1 MSVPRGKA
9 VVTSVVMMV
18 WRVVLGRV
26 MIGDVEVSVP
36 VLVLL
41 LVVVVVPVDVFVA
54 ASIPASRTVVVTV
67 AVPVRVPVPTSIPAS
82 CAVAVP
88 VDVETPPSGVGCW
101 QVTPIHAREA
111 PQRLPV
117 QHGWS
122 EVPQGTQLP
131 AEQTVSLPV
140 QVSSAQQM

>member
-41 LVVVVVPVDVFVA
+41 LVVVVVPVEVFVA

-67 AVPVRVPVPTSIPAS
+67 
-82 CAVAVP
+82 
-88 VDVETPPSGVGCW
+88 VG
-101 QVTPIHAREA
+101 E
-111 PQRLPV
+111 
-117 QHGWS
+117 
-122 EVPQGTQLP
+122 
-131 AEQTVSLPV
+131 
-140 QVSSAQQM
+140 